1 MSGTYPVFALVA
13 GEASGDILGADLIRN
28 LRRLFPDAIFEG
40 VGGDKM
46 KAEGLV
52 SLFDMDRLSVM
63 GLIEPLK
70 RLPELLRMRRAI
82 VRRYKQ
88 QRPRVYIGIDSPDF
102 NTQIE
107 YQLRRHGVKT
117 VHYVSPSVWAW
128 RQGRIHKIKKAVD
141 LMLTLFPFEAKYYK
155 SHNIPVCFVGHPL
168 AQQLSSSVGTY
179 KSRQLLGL
187 DERPT
192 LCVMPG
198 SRAAEVALLSQVF
211 LSSAKKLTLKIR
223 NLQIVIPAANEQ
235 RYQQIKEVLSE
246 YPGLDVK
253 LIKQQS
259 QLAMA
264 AADAVLLASGTTA
277 LEAMLLKKPM
287 VVAYRVGAITYA
299 LVAPFVKTPFISIP
313 NLLAN
318 KMLVPE
324 FIQQDVSV
332 DNISSAIEKAFDVS
346 VRDQLQAEFT
356 QLQEQ
361 LELDSGSLAAAAI
374 ADMVCS

>member
-1 MSGTYPVFALVA
+1 M
-13 GEASGDILGADLIRN
+13 
-28 LRRLFPDAIFEG
+28 
-40 VGGDKM
+40 
-46 KAEGLV
+46 
-52 SLFDMDRLSVM
+52 
-63 GLIEPLK
+63 
-70 RLPELLRMRRAI
+70 
-82 VRRYKQ
+82 
-88 QRPRVYIGIDSPDF
+88 
-102 NTQIE
+102 
-107 YQLRRHGVKT
+107 
-117 VHYVSPSVWAW
+117 
-128 RQGRIHKIKKAVD
+128 
-141 LMLTLFPFEAKYYK
+141 
-155 SHNIPVCFVGHPL
+155 
-168 AQQLSSSVGTY
+168 
-179 KSRQLLGL
+179 
-187 DERPT
+187 
-192 LCVMPG
+192 
-198 SRAAEVALLSQVF
+198 
-211 LSSAKKLTLKIR
+211 
-223 NLQIVIPAANEQ
+223 NEQ

-246 YPGLDVK
+246 YPGLEVK

-259 QLAMA
+259 QVAMA

-287 VVAYRVGAITYA
+287 VVAYRVGAITYT

>member
-1 MSGTYPVFALVA
+1 
-13 GEASGDILGADLIRN
+13 
-28 LRRLFPDAIFEG
+28 
-40 VGGDKM
+40 M

-155 SHNIPVCFVGHPL
+155 SHDIPVCFVGHPL
-168 AQQLSSSVGTY
+168 ARQLSSSVGTD

-211 LSSAKKLTLKIR
+211 LSSAKKLALKIS
-223 NLQIVIPAANEQ
+223 NLQIVIPAVNEQ

-246 YPGLDVK
+246 YPGLEVK

-259 QLAMA
+259 QVAMA

-324 FIQQDVSV
+324 FIQQGVSV

>member
-1 MSGTYPVFALVA
+1 MSRTYPVFALVA

-168 AQQLSSSVGTY
+168 ARRLSSSVGTY

-192 LCVMPG
+192 LCIMPG

-211 LSSAKKLTLKIR
+211 LSSAKKLAVKIR
-223 NLQIVIPAANEQ
+223 DLQIVIPAVNEQ

-246 YPGLDVK
+246 YPELEVK

-287 VVAYRVGAITYA
+287 VVAYRVGAITYT

-324 FIQQDVSV
+324 FIQQGVSV